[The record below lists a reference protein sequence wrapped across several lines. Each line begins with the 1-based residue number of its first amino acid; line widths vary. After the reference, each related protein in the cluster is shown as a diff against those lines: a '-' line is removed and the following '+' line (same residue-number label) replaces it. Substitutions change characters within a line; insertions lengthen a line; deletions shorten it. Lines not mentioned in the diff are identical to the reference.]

1 MVAKT
6 WCGNP
11 SPSKAQDLPPRLAV
25 GRARDPGR
33 RTLYREGRR
42 LLLRDGRVGGAH
54 PDSNPDSNPNS
65 NLDPD
70 PNSNPNPNPN
80 PHPHLS
86 PHPNQVLTHSLPFTG
101 MNPVQIGLAVREQ
114 KLRPPLPD
122 DCPAGFGA
130 LLRDCWHD
138 EPEQRH
144 AFAVVLGRLQAIEM
158 LREFDGLAELPT

>member
-1 MVAKT
+1 MR
-6 WCGNP
+6 W
-11 SPSKAQDLPPRLAV
+11 SR
-25 GRARDPGR
+25 GRCS
-33 RTLYREGRR
+33 
-42 LLLRDGRVGGAH
+42 H
-54 PDSNPDSNPNS
+54 PHP
-65 NLDPD
+65 
-70 PNSNPNPNPN
+70 NPNPNPN
-80 PHPHLS
+80 PNPSPNPNLNPNSNPSPNPNSHLHPH
-86 PHPNQVLTHSLPFTG
+86 QVLTHSLPFTG

-158 LREFDGLAELPT
+158 LREFDGLAELPS